1 MFYLNKTYVLQ
12 VPGSLFGLENRSK
25 TMSEREAELELT
37 FSYFWMNLTLH
48 FEVQNQEKTIKNYV
62 ENEQEFGD
70 GTKAKK

>member
-1 MFYLNKTYVLQ
+1 MFYLRKTYVLQ

-37 FSYFWMNLTLH
+37 FSSFWMNLTLH
-48 FEVQNQEKTIKNYV
+48 FEVQNQEKTIKNYA